1 MVVNPMNPGQARVEA
16 APETPETPP
25 SAEVLAT
32 LTEIGEGVN
41 SSLDLDDVLA
51 RTAALIKRHIDYE
64 IFGVLMVEEDGNYLK
79 HCFSIGYPRELA
91 ENLRVPVGQG
101 ITGTAAATG
110 HSVLVPDT
118 SKDDRYI
125 SAIENVRSELA
136 VPLMLQGK
144 CVGVLD
150 IQSRHPDY
158 FTREQQNILTLL
170 AGRLAIA
177 IENARLYQKERIQG
191 ETLLLLNEVGRETSS
206 ILDVEELLRRAA
218 EQIKRVI
225 NYQILSLML
234 FDEKQKV
241 FRHRIDVKHGQHVQ
255 GKMRVAASEGIVGAA
270 ATLKAPVR
278 VPDVSVDPRYVR
290 VNPETR
296 SELAIPMIH
305 KGKVIG
311 VLDLESPQLNYFTED
326 HVQTLSILAANLA
339 VSLENARLYE
349 QLARDEARLE
359 RDLQAA
365 KRIQGALL
373 QPVPAD
379 DYGLDMA
386 ARYLSARE
394 VCGDLYEFVR
404 YGPQQLAIALGDVSG
419 KGTAA
424 ALYGAVAIGIMRSLA
439 PQKLQPADLL
449 KQMNQIVGERRIEG
463 RFMTACYGTWQKGKH
478 KLRIANA
485 GQSQP
490 LLYKDGR
497 CDKIELAGFPLG
509 IFEEV
514 SYDEW
519 SGVLD
524 PGNILVFHSDGIA
537 ETANAEGQFFGTER
551 LRKLIEQHHELSAAE
566 LADLILR
573 EVDWFNQSAPLSDDR
588 TLVIAKVR

>member
-1 MVVNPMNPGQARVEA
+1 MNPGQARVEV
-16 APETPETPP
+16 APETTDTPLP
-25 SAEVLAT
+25 AEVLAT

-41 SSLDLDDVLA
+41 SSLDLDEVLA

-64 IFGVLMVEEDGNYLK
+64 IFGVLMVEGGGAYLK
-79 HCFSIGYPRELA
+79 HCFSIGYPRELV
-91 ENLRVPVGQG
+91 ENLRVPIGQG

-110 HSVLVPDT
+110 HSVRVSDT

-125 SAIENVRSELA
+125 AAIENVRSELA

-144 CVGVLD
+144 PVGVLD

-158 FTREQQNILTLL
+158 FTPDQQNILTLL
-170 AGRLAIA
+170 ASRLAVA
-177 IENARLYQKERIQG
+177 IENARLYQKERTQA

-225 NYQILSLML
+225 DYQILSLML
-234 FDEKQKV
+234 YDEKQKV

-255 GKMRVAASEGIVGAA
+255 GKLRVAVSEGIVGAA

-278 VPDVSVDPRYVR
+278 VPDVSADPRYLM

-305 KGKVIG
+305 KGQVIG

-349 QLARDEARLE
+349 KLARDEARLE

-373 QPVPAD
+373 QPVPSE

-404 YGPQQLAIALGDVSG
+404 YGPQQLGIALGDVSG

-439 PQKLQPADLL
+439 PQKLQPADIL
-449 KQMNQIVGERRIEG
+449 KVMNQIIGERRIEG
-463 RFMTACYGTWQKGKH
+463 RFMTACFATWQKGKR
-478 KLRIANA
+478 KLRVANA

-490 LLYKDGR
+490 LLYKDGH
-497 CDKIELAGFPLG
+497 CEKIELTGFPLG

-514 SYDEW
+514 NYDEW
-519 SGVLD
+519 NGVLE
-524 PGNILVFHSDGIA
+524 PGEILVFHSDGIA
-537 ETANAEGQFFGTER
+537 ESTNPEGQFFGTEK
-551 LRKLIEQHHELSAAE
+551 LRKLIEQHHELQAAE

-573 EVDWFNQSAPLSDDR
+573 EVDWFTQNAPLADDR

>member
-1 MVVNPMNPGQARVEA
+1 MNPGQARVEV
-16 APETPETPP
+16 APETTDTPLP
-25 SAEVLAT
+25 AEVLAT

-41 SSLDLDDVLA
+41 SSLDLDEVLA

-64 IFGVLMVEEDGNYLK
+64 IFGVLMVEGAYLK
-79 HCFSIGYPRELA
+79 HCFSIGYPRELVD
-91 ENLRVPVGQG
+91 NLRVPIGQG

-110 HSVLVPDT
+110 HSVRVSDT

-125 SAIENVRSELA
+125 PAIENVRSELA

-144 CVGVLD
+144 PVGVLD
-150 IQSRHPDY
+150 IQSRHLDY
-158 FTREQQNILTLL
+158 FTPDQQNILTLL
-170 AGRLAIA
+170 ASRLAVA
-177 IENARLYQKERIQG
+177 IENARLYQKERTQA

-225 NYQILSLML
+225 DYQILSLML
-234 FDEKQKV
+234 YDEKQKV

-255 GKMRVAASEGIVGAA
+255 GKLRVAVSEGIVGAA

-278 VPDVSVDPRYVR
+278 VPDVSADPRYLM

-305 KGKVIG
+305 KGQVIG

-349 QLARDEARLE
+349 KLARDEARLE

-373 QPVPAD
+373 QPVPSE

-394 VCGDLYEFVR
+394 VCGDLYEFLR
-404 YGPQQLAIALGDVSG
+404 YGPQQLGIALGDVSG

-424 ALYGAVAIGIMRSLA
+424 ALYGAVAIGIMRSLS
-439 PQKLQPADLL
+439 PQKLQPADIL
-449 KQMNQIVGERRIEG
+449 KVMNQIIGERRIEG
-463 RFMTACYGTWQKGKH
+463 RFMTACFATWQKGKR
-478 KLRIANA
+478 KLRVANA

-490 LLYKDGR
+490 LLYKDGH
-497 CDKIELAGFPLG
+497 CEKIELTGFPLG

-514 SYDEW
+514 NYDEW
-519 SGVLD
+519 NGVLE
-524 PGNILVFHSDGIA
+524 PGEILVFHSDGIA
-537 ETANAEGQFFGTER
+537 ESTNPEGQFFGTEN
-551 LRKLIEQHHELSAAE
+551 LRKLIEQHHELQAAE

-573 EVDWFNQSAPLSDDR
+573 EVDWFTQNASLADDR

>member
-1 MVVNPMNPGQARVEA
+1 MNPTDAHAEA
-16 APETPETPP
+16 TATKAEPEV
-25 SAEVLAT
+25 SAEVLST
-32 LTEIGEGVN
+32 LAEIGEEVN
-41 SSLDLDDVLA
+41 ASLDLDVVLA

-64 IFGVLMVEEDGNYLK
+64 IFGVLMIEGDGTYIK
-79 HCFSIGYPRELA
+79 HRFAIGYPRDLA
-91 ENLRVPVGQG
+91 ENLRIPVGQG

-110 HSVLVPDT
+110 HSVRVSDT
-118 SKDDRYI
+118 SKDPRYI
-125 SAIENVRSELA
+125 NAIDSVRSELA

-150 IQSRHPDY
+150 IQSRHLDY
-158 FTREQQNILTLL
+158 FTREQQSILTLL
-170 AGRLAIA
+170 ASRLAVA
-177 IENARLYQKERIQG
+177 IENARLFQRVSAQA

-218 EQIKRVI
+218 EQLKRVI
-225 NYQILSLML
+225 DYQILSIML
-234 FDEKQKV
+234 YDEDQKV
-241 FRHRIDVKHGQHVQ
+241 FRHRVDVKHGHRVQ
-255 GKMRVAASEGIVGAA
+255 GKLRVAASEGLVGAA
-270 ATLKAPVR
+270 ATLKEPVL
-278 VPDVSVDPRYVR
+278 VNDVTKDHRYLM

-326 HVQTLSILAANLA
+326 HVQTLSILSTNLA

-349 QLARDEARLE
+349 QVARDEARLE

-373 QPVPAD
+373 RPVPTE
-379 DYGLDMA
+379 DYGVDMA

-394 VCGDLYEFVR
+394 VCGDLYEFLR
-404 YGPQQLAIALGDVSG
+404 YGPQQLGIALGDVSG

-439 PQKLQPADLL
+439 PQKLQPAEMLR
-449 KQMNQIVGERRIEG
+449 QMNQVVGERRVEG
-463 RFMTACYGTWQKGKH
+463 RFMTACFATWQKGRQ
-478 KLRIANA
+478 KLRVANA

-497 CDKIELAGFPLG
+497 CGKIELTGFPLG

-514 SYDEW
+514 NYDEW
-519 SGVLD
+519 GVTLD
-524 PGNILVFHSDGIA
+524 PGDILIFHSDGIA
-537 ETANAEGQFFGTER
+537 ETANSEGQFFGTER
-551 LRKLIEQHHELSAAE
+551 IRTLVEQKHEVSATE
-566 LADLILR
+566 LADLILS
-573 EVDWFNQSAPLSDDR
+573 EVDWFAQSAPLADDR
-588 TLVIAKVR
+588 TLVVLKVR

>member
-1 MVVNPMNPGQARVEA
+1 MNPRPARIEVAYETT
-16 APETPETPP
+16 ETPLP
-25 SAEVLAT
+25 AEVLAT

-41 SSLDLDDVLA
+41 SSLDLDEVLA

-64 IFGVLMVEEDGNYLK
+64 IFGVLMVEGGGAYLK
-79 HCFSIGYPRELA
+79 HCFSIGYPRDLV
-91 ENLRVPVGQG
+91 ENLRVPIGQG

-110 HSVLVPDT
+110 NPVRVSDT

-125 SAIENVRSELA
+125 AAIENVRSELA

-158 FTREQQNILTLL
+158 FTPEQQSILTLL
-170 AGRLAIA
+170 ASRLAVA
-177 IENARLYQKERIQG
+177 IENARLYQKERTQA

-225 NYQILSLML
+225 DYQILSLML
-234 FDEKQKV
+234 YDEKQKV

-255 GKMRVAASEGIVGAA
+255 GKLRVAVSEGIVGAA

-278 VPDVSVDPRYVR
+278 VPDVSADPRYLM

-305 KGKVIG
+305 KGQVIG

-349 QLARDEARLE
+349 KLARDEARLE

-373 QPVPAD
+373 QPVPSE

-394 VCGDLYEFVR
+394 VCGDLYEFLR
-404 YGPQQLAIALGDVSG
+404 YGPQQLGIALGDVSG

-424 ALYGAVAIGIMRSLA
+424 ALYGAVAIGIMRSLS
-439 PQKLQPADLL
+439 PQKMQPADILR
-449 KQMNQIVGERRIEG
+449 QMNQIIGERRIEG
-463 RFMTACYGTWQKGKH
+463 RFMTACFATWQKVKR
-478 KLRIANA
+478 KLRVANA

-490 LLYKDGR
+490 LLYKDGH
-497 CDKIELAGFPLG
+497 CEKIELTGFPLG

-519 SGVLD
+519 NGVME
-524 PGNILVFHSDGIA
+524 PGEILIFHSDGIA
-537 ETANAEGQFFGTER
+537 ESTNPEGQFFGTEK
-551 LRKLIEQHHELSAAE
+551 LRKLIEQHHELQAAE

-573 EVDWFNQSAPLSDDR
+573 EVDWFTQNAPLADDR

>member
-1 MVVNPMNPGQARVEA
+1 MNPAQARAEV
-16 APETPETPP
+16 APDIISTALP
-25 SAEVLAT
+25 AEVLAT
-32 LTEIGEGVN
+32 LAEISEGVN
-41 SSLDLDDVLA
+41 ASLDLDEVLA

-64 IFGVLMVEEDGNYLK
+64 IFGVLMLEGDSTYLK
-79 HCFSIGYPRELA
+79 FRFSIGYPRELA
-91 ENLRVPVGQG
+91 ENLRVPVGHG
-101 ITGTAAATG
+101 ITGTAVATG
-110 HSVLVPDT
+110 HSVRVSDV
-118 SKDDRYI
+118 SQDDRYI
-125 SAIENVRSELA
+125 AGIENVRSELA
-136 VPLMLQGK
+136 VPLILQGK
-144 CVGVLD
+144 CIGVLD
-150 IQSRHPDY
+150 IQSRHLDY
-158 FTREQQNILTLL
+158 FTPDQQNILSLL

-177 IENARLYQKERIQG
+177 IENARLYQKERTQA

-225 NYQILSLML
+225 DYQILSLML
-234 FDEKQKV
+234 YDEKQRV

-255 GKMRVAASEGIVGAA
+255 GKLRVAVSEGIVGAA

-278 VPDVSVDPRYVR
+278 VPDVSADPRYLM

-305 KGKVIG
+305 QGKVIG
-311 VLDLESPQLNYFTED
+311 VLDLESPQLDYFTED

-339 VSLENARLYE
+339 VALENARLYE
-349 QLARDEARLE
+349 KLARDEARLE

-373 QPVPAD
+373 QPVPSE

-394 VCGDLYEFVR
+394 VCGDLYEFLR
-404 YGPQQLAIALGDVSG
+404 YGPQQLGIALGDVSG

-439 PQKLQPADLL
+439 PQKLQPADIL

-463 RFMTACYGTWQKGKH
+463 RFMTACFATWQKGKR
-478 KLRIANA
+478 KLRVANA

-497 CDKIELAGFPLG
+497 CEKIELTGFPLG
-509 IFEEV
+509 IFEDV

-519 SGVLD
+519 NGVLE

-537 ETANAEGQFFGTER
+537 ETANAEGQFYGTEK
-551 LRKLIEQHHELSAAE
+551 LRKLIEQHHEIQAAE

-573 EVDWFNQSAPLSDDR
+573 DVDAFTQSAPLADDR

>member
-1 MVVNPMNPGQARVEA
+1 MNPGQARVEV
-16 APETPETPP
+16 APETTETPLP
-25 SAEVLAT
+25 AEVLAT

-41 SSLDLDDVLA
+41 SSLDLDEVLA

-64 IFGVLMVEEDGNYLK
+64 IFGVLMVEGGGAYLK
-79 HCFSIGYPRELA
+79 HCFSIGYPRELVD
-91 ENLRVPVGQG
+91 NLRVPVGQG

-110 HSVLVPDT
+110 YPVRVSDT

-125 SAIENVRSELA
+125 AAIENVRSELA

-150 IQSRHPDY
+150 IQSRHLDY
-158 FTREQQNILTLL
+158 FTPEQQSILTLL
-170 AGRLAIA
+170 ASRLAVA
-177 IENARLYQKERIQG
+177 IENARLYQKERTQA

-206 ILDVEELLRRAA
+206 ILDVAELLRRAA

-225 NYQILSLML
+225 DYQILSLML
-234 FDEKQKV
+234 YDEKQKV

-255 GKMRVAASEGIVGAA
+255 GKLRVAVSEGIVGAA

-278 VPDVSVDPRYVR
+278 VPDVSADPRYLM

-305 KGKVIG
+305 KGQVIG

-349 QLARDEARLE
+349 KLARDEARLE

-373 QPVPAD
+373 QPVPSE

-394 VCGDLYEFVR
+394 VCGDLYEFLR
-404 YGPQQLAIALGDVSG
+404 YGPQQLGIALGDVSG

-424 ALYGAVAIGIMRSLA
+424 ALYGAVAIGIMRSLS
-439 PQKLQPADLL
+439 PQKLQPADIL
-449 KQMNQIVGERRIEG
+449 KQMNQIIGERRIEG
-463 RFMTACYGTWQKGKH
+463 RFMTACFATWQKGKQ
-478 KLRIANA
+478 KLRVANA

-490 LLYKDGR
+490 LLYKDGH
-497 CDKIELAGFPLG
+497 CEKIELTGFPLG

-514 SYDEW
+514 NYDEW
-519 SGVLD
+519 NGVLE
-524 PGNILVFHSDGIA
+524 PGEILVFHSDGIA
-537 ETANAEGQFFGTER
+537 ESTNPEGQFFGTEK
-551 LRKLIEQHHELSAAE
+551 LRKLIEQHHELQAAE
-566 LADLILR
+566 LADKILR
-573 EVDWFNQSAPLSDDR
+573 EVDWFTQNAPLADDR

>member
-1 MVVNPMNPGQARVEA
+1 MNSGHARIEV
-16 APETPETPP
+16 APETTDTPLP
-25 SAEVLAT
+25 AEVLAT

-41 SSLDLDDVLA
+41 SSLDLDEVLA

-64 IFGVLMVEEDGNYLK
+64 IFGVLMVEGGAYLK
-79 HCFSIGYPRELA
+79 HCFSIGYPRELVD
-91 ENLRVPVGQG
+91 NLRVPIGQG

-110 HSVLVPDT
+110 HPVRVSDT

-125 SAIENVRSELA
+125 AAIENVRSELA

-150 IQSRHPDY
+150 IQSRHLDY
-158 FTREQQNILTLL
+158 FTPDQQSILTLL
-170 AGRLAIA
+170 ASRLAVA
-177 IENARLYQKERIQG
+177 IENARLYQKERTQA

-225 NYQILSLML
+225 DYQILSLML
-234 FDEKQKV
+234 YDEKQKV

-255 GKMRVAASEGIVGAA
+255 GKLRVAVSEGIVGAA

-278 VPDVSVDPRYVR
+278 VPDVAADRRYLM

-305 KGKVIG
+305 KGQVIG

-349 QLARDEARLE
+349 KLARDEARLE

-373 QPVPAD
+373 QPVPSE

-394 VCGDLYEFVR
+394 VCGDLYEFLR
-404 YGPQQLAIALGDVSG
+404 YGPQQLGIALGDVSG

-439 PQKLQPADLL
+439 PQKLQPADIL
-449 KQMNQIVGERRIEG
+449 KVMNQIIGERRIEG
-463 RFMTACYGTWQKGKH
+463 RFMTACFATWQKGKR
-478 KLRIANA
+478 KLRVANA

-497 CDKIELAGFPLG
+497 CEKIELTGFPLG

-514 SYDEW
+514 NYDEW
-519 SGVLD
+519 NGVLE
-524 PGNILVFHSDGIA
+524 PGEILVFHSDGIA
-537 ETANAEGQFFGTER
+537 ESTNPEGQFFGTEK
-551 LRKLIEQHHELSAAE
+551 LRKLIEQHHELQAAD

-573 EVDWFNQSAPLSDDR
+573 EVDWFTQNAPLADDR

>member
-1 MVVNPMNPGQARVEA
+1 M
-16 APETPETPP
+16 APETTDTPLP
-25 SAEVLAT
+25 AEVLAT

-41 SSLDLDDVLA
+41 SSLDLDEVLA

-64 IFGVLMVEEDGNYLK
+64 IFGVLMVEGGGAYLK
-79 HCFSIGYPRELA
+79 HYFSIGYPRELVD
-91 ENLRVPVGQG
+91 NLRVPIGQG

-110 HSVLVPDT
+110 HSVRVSDT
-118 SKDDRYI
+118 SKDNRYI

-150 IQSRHPDY
+150 IQSRHLDY
-158 FTREQQNILTLL
+158 FTPDQQNILTLL
-170 AGRLAIA
+170 ASRLAVA
-177 IENARLYQKERIQG
+177 IENARLYQKERAQG

-225 NYQILSLML
+225 DYQILSLML
-234 FDEKQKV
+234 YDEKQKV

-255 GKMRVAASEGIVGAA
+255 GKLRVAVSEGIVGAA

-278 VPDVSVDPRYVR
+278 VPDVSADPRYLM

-305 KGKVIG
+305 KGQVIG

-349 QLARDEARLE
+349 KLARDEARLE

-373 QPVPAD
+373 QPVPSE

-394 VCGDLYEFVR
+394 VCGDLYEFLR
-404 YGPQQLAIALGDVSG
+404 YGPQQLGIALGDVSG

-439 PQKLQPADLL
+439 PQKLQPADIL
-449 KQMNQIVGERRIEG
+449 KVMNQIIGERRIEG
-463 RFMTACYGTWQKGKH
+463 RFMTACFATWQKGKR
-478 KLRIANA
+478 KLRVANA

-490 LLYKDGR
+490 LLYKDGH
-497 CDKIELAGFPLG
+497 CEKIELTGFPLG

-514 SYDEW
+514 NYDEW
-519 SGVLD
+519 NGVLE
-524 PGNILVFHSDGIA
+524 PGEILVFHSDGIA
-537 ETANAEGQFFGTER
+537 ESTNPEGQFFGTEK
-551 LRKLIEQHHELSAAE
+551 LRKLIEQHHELQAAE

-573 EVDWFNQSAPLSDDR
+573 EVDWFTQNAPLADDR